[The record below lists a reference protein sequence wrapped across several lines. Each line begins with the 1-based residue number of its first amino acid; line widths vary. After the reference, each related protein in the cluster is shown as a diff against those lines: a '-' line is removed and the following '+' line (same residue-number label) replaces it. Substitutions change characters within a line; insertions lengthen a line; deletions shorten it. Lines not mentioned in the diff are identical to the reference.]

1 MFNHH
6 LTIMLYKEAV
16 ALLCA
21 ASLSMSSPGQAN
33 VTASLKLT
41 QPARVTN
48 AQGQPQMWSYL
59 REGINYLEASGK
71 DIPTYIM
78 HAGGKAYGPLAL
90 SPIAIK
96 DVKNH
101 YPSLSGLKTEEV
113 LLDKDLYERFAF
125 LYADLLL
132 KHYLKLDYQRMDKKE
147 VFGILEKAWFLGP
160 SLYLKGYP
168 VIASR
173 EIKAAKYVNKRIKP
187 LSRSSS

>member
-21 ASLSMSSPGQAN
+21 ASLSISSPTQAN
-33 VTASLKLT
+33 VTAPLKLA
-41 QPARVTN
+41 PAVSVNSASAETRLWN
-48 AQGQPQMWSYL
+48 YL
-59 REGINYLEASGK
+59 RKGINYLEASGK
-71 DIPTYIM
+71 EIPTYMM

-101 YPSLSGLKTEEV
+101 YPNLAGLKTEEV

-132 KHYLKLDYQRMDKKE
+132 KHYLKLDYQKMRKEE
-147 VFGILEKAWFLGP
+147 VFGVLEKAWFLGP
-160 SLYLKGYP
+160 SLYLKGHP

-173 EIKAAKYVNKRIKP
+173 EINAAKY
-187 LSRSSS
+187 LSKTELS